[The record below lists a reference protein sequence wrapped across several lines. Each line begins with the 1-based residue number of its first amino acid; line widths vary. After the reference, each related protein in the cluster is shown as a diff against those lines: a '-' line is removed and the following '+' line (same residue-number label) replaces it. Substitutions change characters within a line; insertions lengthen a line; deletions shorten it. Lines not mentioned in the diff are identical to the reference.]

1 MPAHPILAL
10 HDPPSLDL
18 PVPQLGVCVKCQSTL
33 DTSGPIAAPGV
44 GTFVCSACRELL
56 LLSSPRDPSDARE
69 VRFDINLALVRLP
82 SHDNPPSTRPIPD
95 LDDSMLLGD
104 VVNQR
109 VSDHSRTSSDASS
122 KPSTPLRKPALS
134 CITTTSVSS
143 VAPLSHSL
151 VHHVTSTTA
160 STVVIDSRRQN
171 GKCMV
176 PDPLIDI
183 TRLRIRTSSHYCLY
197 PGATFVGTQKSGR
210 SSYDVTVTV
219 VDVDFASSFLC
230 GYLRIRGLTDDWP
243 ELTTYFDAEIIGNRY
258 GFLTQN
264 WGASENDD
272 MIHWSRFPAFKQ
284 IRPELREP
292 MLTMTDRDRG
302 AVFMR
307 WKERFLVPDHR
318 VQDISGASFAGEQ
331 VRAKMHDPGRN
342 RFELQAFTMFASI
355 SILLPITRL
364 FRRHLVRARM
374 IQQVST
380 HYLHLLDE
388 LCGTQVVE
396 GAAHLQFLRSA
407 SPSPP

>member
-318 VQDISGASFAGEQ
+318 VQDISGASFAGFYY
-331 VRAKMHDPGRN
+331 VCVDFNPPPNHSTLPTSLGSCKDDSAGVNTLPSSPRRTLRNASRRRGRSP
-342 RFELQAFTMFASI
+342 SI
-355 SILLPITRL
+355 SPLSIPVATMNG
-364 FRRHLVRARM
+364 FYYH
-374 IQQVST
+374 QNS
-380 HYLHLLDE
+380 E
-388 LCGTQVVE
+388 
-396 GAAHLQFLRSA
+396 
-407 SPSPP
+407 P